1 MPKKPKGSV
10 TPHAQIVRWLDHCD
24 PLDGPWHSIDVA
36 RRVEPVVFCTVGWII
51 RETDEFIVMTSTLGE
66 GHVAEVVGPP
76 TVILVS
82 AILDRAPLDV
92 AD

>member
-1 MPKKPKGSV
+1 M
-10 TPHAQIVRWLDHCD
+10 
-24 PLDGPWHSIDVA
+24 
-36 RRVEPVVFCTVGWII
+36 FCTVGWII

-66 GHVAEVVGPP
+66 GPVAEVVGSP
-76 TVILVS
+76 TVILTD

>member
-1 MPKKPKGSV
+1 MPKKPKGAV
-10 TPHAQIVRWLDHCD
+10 APHAQVVRWRDHCD
-24 PLDGPWHSIDVA
+24 PLDGPWHSIDAA

-66 GHVAEVVGPP
+66 GPVAEVVGSP
-76 TVILVS
+76 TVILTD